1 MSQYED
7 FTPSLSIHVTQCPR
21 IVMINAIKTMVRQF
35 LEQSNVWVYEVM
47 PVQVDSEITQAF
59 LQIPQFSYIHKVW
72 SLYGQNGVLSYR
84 HDKPKH
90 HITQDNQI
98 VIDES
103 IPSTTLNLIV
113 SLSLNQNALSC
124 PDFIFEKYLD
134 VIVHGSAHYL
144 MMMANQQWTNPDLAQ
159 YHYQQFMAGIEKAK
173 SNVEKGF
180 GLAHTV
186 RRVRPQYL

>member
-7 FTPSLSIHVTQCPR
+7 FTQSLSIHVSQCPR
-21 IVMINAIKTMVRQF
+21 VVMINAIKTMVRQF
-35 LEQSNVWVYEVM
+35 LEQSNVWVYEIM
-47 PVQVDSEITQAF
+47 PVQVEPDTTQLF
-59 LQIPQFSYIHKVW
+59 LPIPQFSYIHKVW
-72 SLYGQNGVLSYR
+72 SLYGQNGVKSYR

-90 HITQDNQI
+90 HITQDNQL

-103 IPSTTLNLIV
+103 INSTTLNLIV

-134 VIVHGSAHYL
+134 SIVHGSAYYL
-144 MMMANQQWTNPDLAQ
+144 MMMPNQQWSNPDLAQ
-159 YHYQQFMAGIEKAK
+159 YHYQQFMSGVEKAK
-173 SNVEKGF
+173 SNIESGF
-180 GLAHTV
+180 GLVQMV

>member
-7 FTPSLSIHVTQCPR
+7 FTPSISIHVMQCPR

-59 LQIPQFSYIHKVW
+59 LQIPQFSYINKIW
-72 SLYGQNGVLSYR
+72 SLYGQNGIQSYR
-84 HDKPKH
+84 QDKPKH

-159 YHYQQFMAGIEKAK
+159 YHYQQFIAGIEKAK

-180 GLAHTV
+180 GLAHTT
-186 RRVRPQYL
+186 RRVRARYL

>member
-35 LEQSNVWVYEVM
+35 LEQSNVWIYEVM

-72 SLYGQNGVLSYR
+72 SLYGQNGVQSYR

-134 VIVHGSAHYL
+134 VIVNGSAHYL